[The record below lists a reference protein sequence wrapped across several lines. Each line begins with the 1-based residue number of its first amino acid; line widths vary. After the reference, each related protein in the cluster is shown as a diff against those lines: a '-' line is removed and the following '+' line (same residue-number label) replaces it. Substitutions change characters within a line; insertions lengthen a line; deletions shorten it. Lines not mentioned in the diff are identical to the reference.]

1 MSGTGS
7 SGQLALASGK
17 LEALASKSL
26 MALENVGRVDKESRM
41 KLIKVGS
48 AYLNMDLVTD
58 IWVDQGR
65 VSIFFAVPV
74 MYNPVPFQGI
84 TNAVTT
90 REIQFVGPQA
100 EALIQW
106 LEKRAKDITPDGD
119 QHSDGPPEV
128 QIANDLALTGDSAD
142 DGPSS

>member
-1 MSGTGS
+1 
-7 SGQLALASGK
+7 
-17 LEALASKSL
+17 
-26 MALENVGRVDKESRM
+26 M

-48 AYLNMDLVTD
+48 AYLNMDLATD

-74 MYNPVPFQGI
+74 MYNPVPFQGV

-100 EALIQW
+100 EALIEW

-119 QHSDGPPEV
+119 QQSDGPPGVE
-128 QIANDLALTGDSAD
+128 IANDLALTGDSPD